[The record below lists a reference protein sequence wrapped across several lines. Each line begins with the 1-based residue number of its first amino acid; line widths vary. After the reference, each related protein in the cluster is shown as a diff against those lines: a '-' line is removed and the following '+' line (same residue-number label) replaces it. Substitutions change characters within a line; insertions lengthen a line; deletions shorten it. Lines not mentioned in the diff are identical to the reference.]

1 MPSSLTEIPDPVT
14 LRGVLMMSQVCTQPR
29 PLTTHVPICRRICR
43 GCAWYPGPRPRIVLA
58 YPQTLE
64 GPVSPSMSRRAIE
77 VTHVVIESQKA
88 AADVGESLET
98 LIPPIDEEIP
108 LLLSDGVTDR
118 LKQRLEAAPELS
130 IFLKRDH
137 VVLVGLYGKVRDAV
151 QYEIGNPLTASRM
164 TRYQLAAGLYAP
176 LRVIIYEKA
185 DGGSC
190 IEYDLP
196 SSLFGQFGDD
206 RITEVA
212 HGLDVALSRALS
224 VAAG

>member
-1 MPSSLTEIPDPVT
+1 
-14 LRGVLMMSQVCTQPR
+14 
-29 PLTTHVPICRRICR
+29 
-43 GCAWYPGPRPRIVLA
+43 
-58 YPQTLE
+58 
-64 GPVSPSMSRRAIE
+64 MSRRAIE
-77 VTHVVIESQKA
+77 VTHVVIESQKT
-88 AADVGESLET
+88 AADVRASLET
-98 LIPPIDEEIP
+98 LMPPIDEEIP

-137 VVLVGLYGKVRDAV
+137 GMLVGMYSKVRDAV

-185 DGGSC
+185 DVGSC

-206 RITEVA
+206 RVTEVA

-224 VAAG
+224 LAVG